1 MEHTKLRDHL
11 PHLKQQCEFAIY
23 TKDNK
28 LFFDVAPAGVRIS
41 EHAKEM
47 LEMHTNNIPMSEIA
61 EKFKVNKSTVSRTIQ
76 RLKAATSGQ
85 EVEVAVA

>member
-1 MEHTKLRDHL
+1 
-11 PHLKQQCEFAIY
+11 
-23 TKDNK
+23 
-28 LFFDVAPAGVRIS
+28 
-41 EHAKEM
+41 M

-85 EVEVAVA
+85 EIEVAVA